1 MFSLIK
7 RVFVFFNSSFHKSY
21 GWMIGRLFSSC
32 GKNFMPGYPI
42 SIYGARN
49 IQIGNDFRGMGHLYF
64 YANEGGL
71 KIGNNCGVSTNI
83 QFGASAGK
91 ISIGNNVMIASN
103 VIMRAADH
111 GVAKDK
117 PMRDQVYNS
126 GVICVEDDVWIGA
139 NAVILKNVTLGQGCV
154 VGAGSVVTK
163 DVAPY
168 SIVAGNPAKLI
179 KYRE

>member
-1 MFSLIK
+1 
-7 RVFVFFNSSFHKSY
+7 
-21 GWMIGRLFSSC
+21 
-32 GKNFMPGYPI
+32 MPGYPV
-42 SIYGARN
+42 SIYGAKN
-49 IQIGNDFRGMGHLYF
+49 IRIGNDFRGMGHLYF
-64 YANEGGL
+64 YANEGEL
-71 KIGNNCGVSTNI
+71 EIGNNCGVSTNI

-103 VIMRAADH
+103 VILRAADH

-117 PMRDQVYNS
+117 LMCDQAYNS
-126 GVICVEDDVWIGA
+126 GIICIEDDVWIGA
-139 NAVILKNVTLGQGCV
+139 NAVVLKNVTLGLGCV

-168 SIVAGNPAKLI
+168 AIVAGNPAKLI